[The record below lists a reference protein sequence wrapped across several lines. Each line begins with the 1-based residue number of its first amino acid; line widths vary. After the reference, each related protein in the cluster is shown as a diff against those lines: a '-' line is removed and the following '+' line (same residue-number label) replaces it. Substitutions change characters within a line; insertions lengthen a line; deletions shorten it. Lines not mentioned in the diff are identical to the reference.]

1 MIIDLHT
8 HVPPE
13 SEWPL
18 FLQHCR
24 DNGVTLA
31 VTSGLGSWAR
41 YPDEA
46 DIRRANDEAC
56 RLAAFSK
63 GMVLW
68 FAYLNP
74 QNDDG
79 SLELHRAVAAGA
91 CGVKLWVSL
100 KDPATGSLERLPPLL
115 DAAQRRRLPV
125 LIHTFQRVDDN
136 LPGEITMAEFAEL
149 ARRFPELPMIAAH
162 AGGNWRQS
170 LGLLRG
176 LPNAFV
182 DVCGGYPETG
192 MVEALVADLGV
203 ERVLYGS
210 DALGRSFAS
219 QIAKVTMSSLSAADQ
234 DLILGGN
241 SARLLGLS
249 DAQLATAKHSAAA
262 LPASARP
269 GMPALDED
277 HFCFSGHWPF
287 RRSSCATPS
296 DLAAALPG
304 AGLRRA
310 FVADAGSVYALDVLA
325 ANRDFERAARGL
337 APLAP
342 LASQVPY
349 APNWRPV
356 LNEAV
361 GRFAGGILYPYL
373 HAWRL
378 DDPAYAAVF
387 AAAAAARCP
396 LWINACT
403 ADSRFRHRGTA
414 CRDVSAE
421 ELVRFV
427 GSAPRNAYVVQ
438 GAGLGLIK
446 ACLEQCPAADQV
458 RFEISRLTD
467 NSTALTSLVARF
479 GWGRLV
485 LGSEFPFRDLR
496 TVLSTARVLCGPA
509 EA

>member
-1 MIIDLHT
+1 MIIDIHT

-13 SEWPL
+13 SDWPL

-31 VTSGLGSWAR
+31 VTSSLGSWAR

-56 RLAAFSK
+56 RFAAFSR

-74 QNDDG
+74 QNDNW
-79 SLELHRAVAAGA
+79 SLELQRAAAAGA

-100 KDPATGSLERLPPLL
+100 KDPASGSLERVPPVL

-149 ARRFPELPMIAAH
+149 ARRFPELPLIAAH

-170 LGLLRG
+170 LGLLRA
-176 LPNAFV
+176 LPNTFV
-182 DVCGGYPETG
+182 DLCGGYPETG
-192 MVEALVADLGV
+192 MAEALVAELGA

-219 QIAKVTMSSLSAADQ
+219 QIAKVTFAQLSAPDQ
-234 DLILGGN
+234 SRILGDN
-241 SARLLGLS
+241 SARLLGIG
-249 DAQLATAKHSAAA
+249 DTQVAAA
-262 LPASARP
+262 ELTAAGLPASAAV
-269 GMPALDED
+269 GMPVLDED

-287 RRSSCATPS
+287 RRSPCPTPA
-296 DLAAALPG
+296 DLQAALQN

-310 FVADAGSVYALDVLA
+310 YVADAGSVYAADVLA

-337 APLAP
+337 SRLAP
-342 LASQVPY
+342 LAAMVPY

-356 LNEAV
+356 LNDAV
-361 GRFAGGILYPYL
+361 GLCPGGILYPYL
-373 HAWRL
+373 HTWRL
-378 DDPAYAAVF
+378 DDPAYAAF
-387 AAAAAARCP
+387 FGAAATARFP

-414 CRDVSAE
+414 CREVSAE

-427 GSAPRNAYVVQ
+427 RAAPPNAYVVQ

-446 ACLEQCPAADQV
+446 ACLEQCPEAAHV
-458 RFEISRLTD
+458 RFEISRLSD
-467 NSTALTSLVARF
+467 NSTALTSIVARF
-479 GWGRLV
+479 GWKRLV
-485 LGSEFPFRDLR
+485 LGTEFPFRDLR
-496 TVLSTARVLCGPA
+496 TVPSTARILCGAAPG
-509 EA
+509 